1 MQNYKSLQSKS
12 IKTILF
18 RKAFHQIFSY
28 FRLKISQALGV
39 IQKQSISGTIYSY
52 VGVVLGFL
60 TTGILFPRILSTDQV
75 GLLRL
80 LVSYS
85 TLLAQFAVLGVN
97 TVTVKLFPH
106 FRDDKNKHHGY
117 LGLTLLIAFA
127 GFVVTVAVYLGLHN
141 YIVDKAREKSS
152 LFIPYFYYVV
162 PLVFFTLLFGI
173 FDTYY
178 RVLYRAVI
186 GIVYKEVVQRTLIL
200 AAVLVYFFKLVDFH
214 TMVIIYAV
222 ALVSPAVFLLFHLAK
237 DKLLYLKPDFGFIDK
252 KLAKEML
259 SVAFF
264 GIVAS
269 YSGVLVM
276 NIDIIMVNDYL
287 GLKAA
292 GIYTITF
299 FFGTLILVPMRTMGK
314 IGSVVIAD
322 AWKSGDKKTIF
333 DIYRKSTLSLGI
345 IGLLLFLGIA
355 GNINNIFEIIGK
367 DYEPGKMVIIFIGL
381 ANLTDIF
388 QGISPHI
395 IVNSSRYRWLSYL
408 LIGFTVIIIVSNLVF
423 IPLYGIVGA
432 ALASLI
438 SKFIYNFS
446 KFIFLYKTW
455 GFQPYTVKHLLL
467 LSAAAIAFFSVFF
480 IPQTGHYIID
490 IIIRSAIITVVF
502 TSLVYWWKISDD
514 VNEKIK
520 KVVKSILPKG

>member
-1 MQNYKSLQSKS
+1 
-12 IKTILF
+12 
-18 RKAFHQIFSY
+18 
-28 FRLKISQALGV
+28 
-39 IQKQSISGTIYSY
+39 

-60 TTGILFPRILSTDQV
+60 TTGILFPRILSTDEV

-97 TVTVKLFPH
+97 TVTVKLFPL
-106 FRDDKNKHHGY
+106 FRDEQKKHHGY
-117 LGLTLLIAFA
+117 LGLTLLVALA
-127 GFVVTVAVYLGLHN
+127 GFVVTTAVYLGLHD
-141 YIVDKAREKSS
+141 YIINKSQEKSA
-152 LFIPYFYYVV
+152 LFIPYFFYVI

-200 AAVLVYFFKLVDFH
+200 LSVLLYFFKLIDFH
-214 TMVIIYAV
+214 TLVIIYSV
-222 ALVSPAVFLLFHLAK
+222 ALVSPAIFLFFHLAK

-276 NIDIIMVNDYL
+276 NIDIIMVNNYL

-314 IGSVVIAD
+314 ISSVVIAD
-322 AWKSGDKKTIF
+322 AWKNNDKKTIF

-345 IGLLLFLGIA
+345 IGLLLFVGIV
-355 GNINNIFEIIGK
+355 GNLDNVFRIIGK
-367 DYEPGKMVIIFIGL
+367 DYEAGRMVIIFIGL

-388 QGISPHI
+388 LGISPHI
-395 IVNSSRYRWLSYL
+395 IVNSNKYRWLSYL
-408 LIGFTVIIIVSNLVF
+408 LIGFTVIIIISNLVF
-423 IPLYGIVGA
+423 IPLYGLIGA
-432 ALASLI
+432 ALASFI
-438 SKFIYNFS
+438 SKTVYNLS
-446 KFIFLYKTW
+446 KYLFLYKTW
-455 GFQPYTVKHLLL
+455 GFQPYTIKHFALI
-467 LSAAAIAFFSVFF
+467 SAAIIAYLSVFF
-480 IPQTGHYIID
+480 LPPVSHFIVD
-490 IIIRSAIITVVF
+490 IIVRSAIITTVF
-502 TSLVYWWKISDD
+502 TSLVYWWKISDE
-514 VNEKIK
+514 VNLKIK
-520 KVVKSILPKG
+520 KLVKTVTGNR

>member
-1 MQNYKSLQSKS
+1 M
-12 IKTILF
+12 
-18 RKAFHQIFSY
+18 
-28 FRLKISQALGV
+28 GV

-52 VGVVLGFL
+52 AGVVLGFL
-60 TTGILFPRILSTDQV
+60 TTGILFPRIFSTDEV

-97 TVTVKLFPH
+97 TVTVKLFPL
-106 FRDDKNKHHGY
+106 FRDEEKKHHGY
-117 LGLTLLIAFA
+117 LGLTLLVATV
-127 GFVVTVAVYLGLHN
+127 GFIVTIAVYLGLHD
-141 YIVDKAREKSS
+141 YIISGSKEKSA

-186 GIVYKEVVQRTLIL
+186 GIVYKEVVQRSLIL
-200 AAVLVYFFKLVDFH
+200 VSILLYFFKVVDFN
-214 TMVIIYAV
+214 TLVIIYSF
-222 ALVSPAVFLLFHLAK
+222 ALISPALFLFFHLLK
-237 DKLLYLKPDFGFIDK
+237 DKLLYLKPDFGYIDK

-264 GIVAS
+264 GIIAG

-276 NIDIIMVNDYL
+276 NIDIIMVNNYL

-314 IGSVVIAD
+314 ISSVVIAD
-322 AWKSGDKKTIF
+322 AWKTNDKKTIF

-345 IGLLLFLGIA
+345 IGLLLFVGILG
-355 GNINNIFEIIGK
+355 NLDNVFQIIGK
-367 DYEPGKMVIIFIGL
+367 DYEAGRMVIIFIGL

-388 QGISPHI
+388 LGISPHI
-395 IVNSSRYRWLSYL
+395 IVNSNKYRWLSYL
-408 LIGFTVIIIVSNLVF
+408 LIGFTVIIVISNLIF
-423 IPLYGIVGA
+423 IPLFGLVGA
-432 ALASLI
+432 ALASFI
-438 SKFIYNFS
+438 SKFVYNFS
-446 KFIFLYKTW
+446 KYLFLYKTW
-455 GFQPYTVKHLLL
+455 GFQPFTFKHLILIF
-467 LSAAAIAFFSVFF
+467 AALIAYFSVYF
-480 IPQTGHYIID
+480 IPPMFHFIAD
-490 IIIRSAIITVVF
+490 IIVRSTIITIVF
-502 TSLVYWWKISDD
+502 TFLVYWWKISDE
-514 VNEKIK
+514 VNDKIK
-520 KVVKSILPKG
+520 KLVKTLTVNR